1 MGKSYQ
7 PIFGIIFSFTIL
19 LNLNEYLCEIIKKVR
34 YMAKIPNK
42 SSPRRTNKKTKTRK
56 LSSQQKV
63 GLTSGK
69 PMPEEQKTSIR
80 NKLKKNK
87 VQTPA
92 VETPNA
98 LLIENGEYLLTETGE
113 FLGWN

>member
-19 LNLNEYLCEIIKKVR
+19 LNLDEYLCEITKKVR

-42 SSPRRTNKKTKTRK
+42 SSPRRTNKKIKTRK

-69 PMPEEQKTSIR
+69 PM
-80 NKLKKNK
+80 
-87 VQTPA
+87 PA

-113 FLGWN
+113 FLGWNWINK

>member
-19 LNLNEYLCEIIKKVR
+19 LNLDEYLCEITKKVR
-34 YMAKIPNK
+34 HMVPNK
-42 SSPRRTNKKTKTRK
+42 SSPRRTNKKIKTRT

>member
-1 MGKSYQ
+1 
-7 PIFGIIFSFTIL
+7 
-19 LNLNEYLCEIIKKVR
+19 
-34 YMAKIPNK
+34 MAKIPNK

-87 VQTPA
+87 VQTP
-92 VETPNA
+92 
-98 LLIENGEYLLTETGE
+98 LLIESGEYLLTETGE

>member
-1 MGKSYQ
+1 
-7 PIFGIIFSFTIL
+7 
-19 LNLNEYLCEIIKKVR
+19 
-34 YMAKIPNK
+34 MAKIPNK
-42 SSPRRTNKKTKTRK
+42 SSPRRTNKKIKTRT

-80 NKLKKNK
+80 NKLKKNP
-87 VQTPA
+87 VETPA

-98 LLIENGEYLLTETGE
+98 LLIESGEYLLTETGE
-113 FLGWN
+113 YLGWD

>member
-19 LNLNEYLCEIIKKVR
+19 LNLDEYLCEITKKVR

-42 SSPRRTNKKTKTRK
+42 SSPRRTNKKIKTRK

-63 GLTSGK
+63 GLTIGK
-69 PMPEEQKTSIR
+69 PM
-80 NKLKKNK
+80 
-87 VQTPA
+87 PA

-113 FLGWN
+113 FLGWNWINK

>member
-1 MGKSYQ
+1 
-7 PIFGIIFSFTIL
+7 
-19 LNLNEYLCEIIKKVR
+19 
-34 YMAKIPNK
+34 MAKIPNK

-87 VQTPA
+87 VQTP
-92 VETPNA
+92 

>member
-1 MGKSYQ
+1 
-7 PIFGIIFSFTIL
+7 
-19 LNLNEYLCEIIKKVR
+19 
-34 YMAKIPNK
+34 MAKIPDK
-42 SSPRRTNKKTKTRK
+42 PSARRTNKKIKTRT
-56 LSSQQKV
+56 LTSQKKV
-63 GLTSGK
+63 GFTSGK

-92 VETPNA
+92 IETPNA
-98 LLIENGEYLLTETGE
+98 VLLENGEYLLTETGE